1 MDKRTGGKLPV
12 DHLWVWSFS
21 LGDEEIDCRCRWSR
35 CLSFFRLPL
44 VAFFCLPRKSRSWW
58 SFRQQRWRRIP
69 LLWSPLVPT
78 LLTLNSFPLQS
89 SLPTAPA
96 LFTPAV
102 LFLLSRRFPSLFL
115 SLSLF
120 SVFLSRFLLSE
131 TSPSSFAVHPLLS
144 KNSPLCGWLFSFAFI
159 PQFNPKNL
167 CPFSVFCSFRSR
179 PRFSLQTA
187 QVRSFHAAAT
197 IFLFSFFSAN

>member
-1 MDKRTGGKLPV
+1 MDERTDGKLPV

-21 LGDEEIDCRCRWSR
+21 LDDEEIDCRCRWSR

-120 SVFLSRFLLSE
+120 SVFLSRFLSLRNLPFLFCR
-131 TSPSSFAVHPLLS
+131 SPP
-144 KNSPLCGWLFSFAFI
+144 
-159 PQFNPKNL
+159 
-167 CPFSVFCSFRSR
+167 
-179 PRFSLQTA
+179 SLQKLSSLRLA
-187 QVRSFHAAAT
+187 
-197 IFLFSFFSAN
+197 FFFCFYTPIQP